1 MLLNL
6 LKFNFLYWEIHLS
19 KYIKQIDRGMTSPK
33 SGVGSTQY
41 TEHTY
46 FRYFIEMIGSILSI
60 LQRFT
65 LQPLLALLG
74 LAGAWLPV
82 CPPPLSTQLRPLLP
96 APPLDADP
104 AHITRK

>member
-46 FRYFIEMIGSILSI
+46 FRYFIEMIGSILKY
-60 LQRFT
+60 FT
-65 LQPLLALLG
+65 EIHSAAS
-74 LAGAWLPV
+74 AGSPGSGGGVAA
-82 CPPPLSTQLRPLLP
+82 CLP
-96 APPLDADP
+96 ATTVHSAPPTSAGT
-104 AHITRK
+104 AS